1 MDFKINNDN
10 SWALLY
16 DYNKRVDQAN
26 YVYYID
32 NDGNVVTKY
41 SQNLLTSSQ
50 KNMTTELN
58 KNWWSQMTQFP
69 ITATVRIKGL
79 IRPAMLMTYVKINA
93 VFFGQRHI
101 SSGLYIV
108 TRQEDNVSGAGY
120 STILSLTRIAG
131 DLDYIVTKKEPE
143 IVATNRLKTI
153 EV

>member
-1 MDFKINNDN
+1 
-10 SWALLY
+10 
-16 DYNKRVDQAN
+16 
-26 YVYYID
+26 
-32 NDGNVVTKY
+32 
-41 SQNLLTSSQ
+41 
-50 KNMTTELN
+50 
-58 KNWWSQMTQFP
+58 
-69 ITATVRIKGL
+69 
-79 IRPAMLMTYVKINA
+79 MLMTYVKINA